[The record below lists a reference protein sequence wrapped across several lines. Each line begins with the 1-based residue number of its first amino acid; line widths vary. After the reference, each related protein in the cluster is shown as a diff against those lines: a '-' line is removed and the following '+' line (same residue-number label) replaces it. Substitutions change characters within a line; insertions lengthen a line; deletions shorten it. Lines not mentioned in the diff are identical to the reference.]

1 MNKEDIL
8 AFLESKK
15 DEMAQVLQE
24 LVRFRTVS
32 GMKDEL
38 SEKRYYDET
47 RTCFEYLE
55 EICAR
60 MDLPFTNL
68 ENEIAEITLGDYSEI
83 IGVPLHIDVVP
94 GWEKGEYEP
103 FAGIRV
109 DNVIYGRGTQDNK
122 GPLASCLYG
131 MWALK
136 EAGISLKKRI
146 KIIIAAEEETGEWN
160 TIFNYVKNYN
170 TPVFCFVPDYEFP
183 IVNAEKGMLNI
194 KLTAA
199 WDKEAAPSPIEFV
212 EFSGGE
218 RVNVVPDKATA
229 RFILQC
235 DEIDM
240 LSDKPEW
247 IAKAVE
253 DRMKEKPA
261 RDTIEVTRAFYG
273 KSAHSS
279 KPWDGHNALLDGLA
293 FLKDCEYLPSK
304 TGRLAQ
310 ILRKTCSD
318 MYGKGLNI
326 DITHDFIGPLTISPG
341 ILSLKNGSLDAYL
354 NIRPPINITCDE
366 VVEQIRSKLDEYTTS
381 LGFEIEV
388 KQEGKCFEALWI
400 DPEKNR
406 TYIEPLREAF
416 TEITGRK
423 ATLSAATGTTF
434 AKAFPKAVTYGPV
447 DPENDIEKAH
457 QADEHVTLDQLLRNA
472 KIYALA
478 MWYLARE

>member
-1 MNKEDIL
+1 MIKEDIL
-8 AFLESKK
+8 AFLASKK

-24 LVRFRTVS
+24 LIRFRTVS
-32 GMKDEL
+32 GMKDESL
-38 SEKRYYDET
+38 EKMYYDET
-47 RTCFEYLE
+47 RKCYEYIEDTCS
-55 EICAR
+55 R
-60 MDLPFTNL
+60 MDLPFTRL
-68 ENEIAEITLGDYSEI
+68 ENEIAEITLGDYFET

-94 GWEKGEYEP
+94 GWEEGEYEP
-103 FAGIRV
+103 FAGIR
-109 DNVIYGRGTQDNK
+109 NAEVIYGRGTQDNK
-122 GPLASCLYG
+122 GPLVSCLYG

-136 EAGISLKKRI
+136 EAGISLKKQI
-146 KIIIAAEEETGEWN
+146 KIIVAAEEETGEWEA
-160 TIFNYVKNYN
+160 IFNYVKKYD
-170 TPVFCFVPDYEFP
+170 TPAFCFVPDYEFP
-183 IVNAEKGMLNI
+183 IVNAEKGMLNV

-199 WDKEAAPSPIEFV
+199 WEREATPSLIEFV
-212 EFSGGE
+212 DFSGGK
-218 RVNVVPDKATA
+218 RVNIVTDKATA
-229 RFILQC
+229 RFSLKH
-235 DEIDM
+235 DTIDM

-247 IAKAVE
+247 MAKTIE
-253 DRMKEKPA
+253 DVMTKKPA
-261 RDTIEVTRAFYG
+261 PDTIAVTREFYG
-273 KSAHSS
+273 KGAHSS

-304 TGRLAQ
+304 VSTLVQ
-310 ILRKTCSD
+310 ILHKTCSD
-318 MYGKGLNI
+318 MYGKGLDI
-326 DITHDFIGPLTISPG
+326 DITHDFIGPLTISLG

-366 VVEQIRSKLDEYTTS
+366 VIEKIRSKLDEYTTS

-388 KQEGKCFEALWI
+388 KQQGKCFESLWI

-406 TYIEPLREAF
+406 TYIEPLRKAF

-423 ATLSAATGTTF
+423 AILSAATGTTF